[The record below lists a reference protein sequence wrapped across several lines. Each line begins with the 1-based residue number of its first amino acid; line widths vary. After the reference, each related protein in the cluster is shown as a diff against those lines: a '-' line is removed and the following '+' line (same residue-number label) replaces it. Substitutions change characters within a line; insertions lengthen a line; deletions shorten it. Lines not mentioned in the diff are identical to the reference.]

1 MDWAGLELRPLRG
14 GAEENLEGAGG
25 NKVRERRMSGVGCP
39 GVLREE
45 GPRAGGFWDRP

>member
-25 NKVRERRMSGVGCP
+25 NKVRERRDVWSWLSLSAVPEC
-39 GVLREE
+39 
-45 GPRAGGFWDRP
+45 